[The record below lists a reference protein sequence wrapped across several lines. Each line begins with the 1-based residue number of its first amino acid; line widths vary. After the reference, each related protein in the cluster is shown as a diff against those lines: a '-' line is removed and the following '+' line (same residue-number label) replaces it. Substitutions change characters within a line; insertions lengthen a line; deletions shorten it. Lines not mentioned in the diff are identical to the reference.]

1 MLQRSSSPRSAWGG
15 ACAVR
20 DPQNYT
26 GASPVMN
33 GSALAQQSLA
43 ADWKAADLSR
53 ASSACAPVAL
63 VVVIAALADLFAEPN
78 EGGCG

>member
-1 MLQRSSSPRSAWGG
+1 
-15 ACAVR
+15 
-20 DPQNYT
+20 
-26 GASPVMN
+26 MN

-43 ADWKAADLSR
+43 ADWKAADLSS